1 MHAATIPTAPS
12 DHASVLGSA
21 CVNEES
27 AEAMTLVCAPDAPPA
42 PVRAGT
48 CCRKMIV
55 AIPRVNPSMTGHG
68 MNDTARPS
76 RATPARTTR
85 TPAMSV
91 TTATAPTPCFA
102 TIGARTT
109 TMAPVGP
116 DTWTCE
122 PPNTAAT
129 SPATIAVTSPA
140 SAPAP
145 DAMPKPSARGSATM
159 PTVSPASRSPRH
171 ERGSS
176 A

>member
-1 MHAATIPTAPS
+1 
-12 DHASVLGSA
+12 
-21 CVNEES
+21 
-27 AEAMTLVCAPDAPPA
+27 MT
-42 PVRAGT
+42 
-48 CCRKMIV
+48 
-55 AIPRVNPSMTGHG
+55 AIPRVKPSMTGHG
-68 MNDTARPS
+68 MKDTARPS
-76 RATPARTTR
+76 RAKPATTTM

-91 TTATAPTPCFA
+91 TSATAPTPCA
-102 TIGARTT
+102 ETIGARTT

-145 DAMPKPSARGSATM
+145 DAMPKPSASGSATM
-159 PTVSPASRSPRH
+159 PTVSPASRSARH